1 MKKLITLILLLSFTI
16 KAQDVKIGKQTW
28 TTKNLDVSKFR
39 NGEAIPLAKTNAEW
53 ALAGQ
58 NGQPAWCYYNNDP
71 ANGTTYGKLYNW
83 YAVSDPR
90 GLAPNGY
97 HIPTD
102 KEWTTLTTYLGGDW
116 SASTKMKSSSG
127 WKSGNNTSGFNALPC
142 GYRHID
148 GDFDSYV
155 GPGGTIIFEGSD
167 ANWWGSSEAST
178 RTAGSIRLDN
188 FGNKSDRSNHTKSL
202 GFSVRCIKDCSNDYP
217 PNIEL
222 NKRNAEE
229 KKITAKLEAELDR
242 AFKVLCSCGCCSNT
256 FLRKNGWGHGEPNHP
271 PTRLT
276 GDLEQTG
283 CLTPINVLLVGF
295 MGIYAQMGDKNPL
308 QSSLEDFKFCSKN
321 CAYNCGR

>member
-1 MKKLITLILLLSFTI
+1 MKKIISLLLLLSFTI

-28 TTKNLDVSKFR
+28 ATKNLDVSKFR

-53 ALAGQ
+53 KSAGE
-58 NGQPAWCYYNNDP
+58 NKQPAWCYYNNDP

-83 YAVSDPR
+83 YAVNDPR

-116 SASTKMKSSSG
+116 SAGTKMKSSSG
-127 WKSGNNTSGFNALPC
+127 WKSGNNTSGFNALP
-142 GYRHID
+142 GGFRHID
-148 GDFDSYV
+148 GNFDYYV

-167 ANWWGSSEAST
+167 AEWWGSSEAST

-188 FGNKSDRSNHTKSL
+188 FGNYSDRSNSTKSL
-202 GFSVRCIKDCSNDYP
+202 GLSVRCIKDCSNDYP

-229 KKITAKLEAELDR
+229 KKGEAIYNWWLEEAKKDIEQSNHKTKSKRREQSNR
-242 AFKVLCSCGCCSNT
+242 PNWECKHCHKVSYQDSRPFSTECPEHYENFGCC
-256 FLRKNGWGHGEPNHP
+256 GYHEWE
-271 PTRLT
+271 
-276 GDLEQTG
+276 D
-283 CLTPINVLLVGF
+283 IN
-295 MGIYAQMGDKNPL
+295 
-308 QSSLEDFKFCSKN
+308 
-321 CAYNCGR
+321 